1 MASNGFLVF
10 LGNLATQAASNPAL
24 GTALSG
30 IGAQLNNTGT
40 AVKNARLYL
49 ARYQQ
54 ALTAYRAATDPA
66 IKTMLLTSVETAAT
80 ALATLPNLPTG
91 APVWINILG
100 DPAIIPD
107 PVSIANALQ
116 QLNNVLD
123 NAADPVTIGNL
134 FNSAAGK

>member
-1 MASNGFLVF
+1 MKEAHTMASNGFLVF
-10 LGNLATQAASNPAL
+10 LQNLATQAASNPAL

-80 ALATLPNLPTG
+80 ALATR
-91 APVWINILG
+91 
-100 DPAIIPD
+100 DPATSVQARRVAEGERWRII
-107 PVSIANALQ
+107 
-116 QLNNVLD
+116 
-123 NAADPVTIGNL
+123 
-134 FNSAAGK
+134 